1 MRALPVTLS
10 LLLGPATLMAEGRSE
25 LEILR
30 ARCSEQERQ
39 IRTLETDIE
48 NLHSHLA
55 LERRRA
61 RGIHTSVSPAL
72 NSGAVKT
79 CAVTTGDTLS
89 SIARR
94 YNTSVDSLMKI
105 NGITDPTR
113 LRIGQKLTLPAEAAS
128 KKEIDAPKAVPV
140 PEEKTVHQAHQ
151 AAAKPKAPA
160 NLNAREYTVE
170 RGDTL
175 YGIARRHKISVSSLR
190 SLNPDIADKIVVGQ
204 KISITGKAKA
214 TTPRPPANRQVPT
227 STRKPK
233 AQVAAAKDPGI
244 RKPAQ
249 KNASLSKAQPASIA
263 KKKAP
268 APAPKQLPSAL
279 RQKKSGSTE
288 SFHTPKSISSIF
300 VTEEVSFGNFAKRHG
315 TTPEQLNA
323 LNGWNFRSSLVLAKG
338 SEIYVPGR

>member
-1 MRALPVTLS
+1 MRALAFTLS

-30 ARCSEQERQ
+30 ACCSEQERQ

-61 RGIHTSVSPAL
+61 RGIHTGVSPAINL
-72 NSGAVKT
+72 GAVKPCT
-79 CAVTTGDTLS
+79 VTTGDTLS

-94 YNTSVDSLMKI
+94 YNTSVDNLMKI

-128 KKEIDAPKAVPV
+128 KKTTDVPKAVPV
-140 PEEKTVHQAHQ
+140 PEAKATHQIHQATS
-151 AAAKPKAPA
+151 KPKATA
-160 NLNAREYTVE
+160 NPNAREYTVE

-175 YGIARRHKISVSSLR
+175 YGIARRHKITVSSLR

-204 KISITGKAKA
+204 KIFITGKAKA
-214 TTPRPPANRQVPT
+214 ATPRPPANRQVPT
-227 STRKPK
+227 STRRPK
-233 AQVAAAKDPGI
+233 AQAAAAKDTAI
-244 RKPAQ
+244 REPEQ
-249 KNASLSKAQPASIA
+249 KNAPVSKAQPAPIA

-268 APAPKQLPSAL
+268 APEPLPTIS
-279 RQKKSGSTE
+279 RQKKSGSAE
-288 SFHTPKSISSIF
+288 SFRAPKSISSVF